1 MAFDK
6 DGKTVLPANI
16 YYDRKKEIYYAD
28 KVYKGE
34 RIYFSGKTK
43 AEAEKEYGIKN

>member
-16 YYDRKKEIYYAD
+16 YYAGKRKFTMLIKCIKAKEFTFQGKQRQKRKKD
-28 KVYKGE
+28 
-34 RIYFSGKTK
+34 
-43 AEAEKEYGIKN
+43 